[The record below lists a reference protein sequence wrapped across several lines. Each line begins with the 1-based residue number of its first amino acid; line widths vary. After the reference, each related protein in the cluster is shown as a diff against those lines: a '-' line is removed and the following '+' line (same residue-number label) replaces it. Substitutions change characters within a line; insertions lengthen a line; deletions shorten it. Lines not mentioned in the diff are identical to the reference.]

1 MHAIYYSEFAQS
13 QKVVVY
19 SAGRRIMCGIVSLVY
34 ERDNPAM
41 GREAEALLKR
51 LEYRGYDSTG
61 ASFID
66 AAKKISLLKKTGAPS
81 KVCPALGIAAHSGQR
96 FIGQVRWAT
105 YGSVT
110 DINSQP
116 HHVRCK
122 IELVGAHNGNI
133 SNTDSLKAWLSSR
146 GHAVVSDNDGE
157 ILVHLVEEH
166 YSANSRLSS
175 ADLAGMR
182 QAYAASGLRTGVP
195 DGVLRMIDALRKAEA
210 LVEGSYAASVSDP
223 KLPGIFAIKSGSSLY
238 AGIGSDSSGSYVVV
252 SSDLTSVLSKTRALI
267 PLAEGEGLWF
277 THDNY
282 LVFNLRG
289 VPAFSRPR
297 LKRSKLSIRDTQLSS
312 RFDHYMAQEILG
324 NPSNIEQI
332 LRYYFRDTHDDGL
345 ASLFEDKKD
354 ECKESADALASLS
367 EKFGEAVL
375 EKEMAEIF
383 STPAWADVKSR
394 VLASGKMP
402 QTEEKYISD
411 EAELLAELGRIDPSK
426 AEDLILMDA
435 IFIWRKRRA
444 VLRYLSEL
452 KSALLETNNS
462 GGRIYFVASGTSYH
476 AALTA
481 AYFFNRIAKLPIYP
495 CNPGMFRSMYFS
507 CLRNDDLVFGIT
519 QSGET
524 KDLVDI
530 FHDVKEKN
538 PRIRRASLVNN
549 ENSRIPQELS
559 DFYIPI
565 LCGPEIAV
573 AATKSFTNQLCVLYI
588 VASLLV
594 LPEKEVRTKLIA
606 AKKLIFDTLE
616 ATNDNIEIVATRLY
630 PKPSI
635 HLLGTSLIGL
645 AKEGALKIREVVL
658 NHTEGYDAV
667 EFKHGPNTILGR
679 NTIFSLAEMEK
690 LIESCK
696 TIFASSAE
704 MRGMP
709 GTPSLNN
716 PKSLPSLVEGL
727 FSSYP
732 LIFICPPDERD
743 VRITISQIHTHKI
756 RGADVILIAERRQDL
771 ALAVEGRPMG
781 TEDYW
786 TRYLEIPHTGDP
798 CLFVFG
804 ATIVLQYLAYRMSV
818 LKMNW
823 LDTLGIENHGVHPDA
838 PKNVS
843 KSITV
848 D

>member
-1 MHAIYYSEFAQS
+1 
-13 QKVVVY
+13 
-19 SAGRRIMCGIVSLVY
+19 
-34 ERDNPAM
+34 
-41 GREAEALLKR
+41 
-51 LEYRGYDSTG
+51 
-61 ASFID
+61 
-66 AAKKISLLKKTGAPS
+66 
-81 KVCPALGIAAHSGQR
+81 
-96 FIGQVRWAT
+96 
-105 YGSVT
+105 
-110 DINSQP
+110 
-116 HHVRCK
+116 
-122 IELVGAHNGNI
+122 
-133 SNTDSLKAWLSSR
+133 
-146 GHAVVSDNDGE
+146 
-157 ILVHLVEEH
+157 
-166 YSANSRLSS
+166 
-175 ADLAGMR
+175 
-182 QAYAASGLRTGVP
+182 
-195 DGVLRMIDALRKAEA
+195 MI
-210 LVEGSYAASVSDP
+210 
-223 KLPGIFAIKSGSSLY
+223 
-238 AGIGSDSSGSYVVV
+238 
-252 SSDLTSVLSKTRALI
+252 
-267 PLAEGEGLWF
+267 
-277 THDNY
+277 
-282 LVFNLRG
+282 
-289 VPAFSRPR
+289 
-297 LKRSKLSIRDTQLSS
+297 
-312 RFDHYMAQEILG
+312 QEILG
-324 NPSNIEQI
+324 SPVNIDQI
-332 LRYYFRDTHDDGL
+332 LRYYFRDERDDGL
-345 ASLFEDKKD
+345 TSLFEDKKD

-367 EKFGEAVL
+367 EKFGDSVL
-375 EKEMAEIF
+375 KLGMTDIF

-394 VLASGKMP
+394 VQASGKMP
-402 QTEEKYISD
+402 QGGEKFISD
-411 EAELLAELGRIDPSK
+411 ETELLAELGRIDPAR
-426 AEDLILMDA
+426 AEDLALMDA
-435 IFIWRKRRA
+435 VFVWRKRRA

-507 CLRNDDLVFGIT
+507 CLRNDDLIFGIT

-530 FHDVKEKN
+530 FQDVKEKN

-573 AATKSFTNQLCVLYI
+573 AATKSFTNQLSILYV

-594 LPEKEVRTKLIA
+594 LSEKEVRTRLLA
-606 AKKLIFDTLE
+606 ARKLIFDTLE
-616 ATNDNIEIVATRLY
+616 ATRDGIEVVAGRLFAR
-630 PKPSI
+630 PSI

-679 NTIFSLAEMEK
+679 NTIFSLSDMEK
-690 LIESCK
+690 LMESCR
-696 TIFASSAE
+696 TLFIS
-704 MRGMP
+704 
-709 GTPSLNN
+709 PSEAQRTYVQDNSRL
-716 PKSLPSLVEGL
+716 LPDLVEGL
-727 FSSYP
+727 FASYP

-781 TEDYW
+781 MDDYW
-786 TRYLEIPHTGDP
+786 TQYLEIPHTGDP

-823 LDTLGIENHGVHPDA
+823 LDGMGLQDHGVHPDA